1 VVFAFNDFCEVGW
14 PNDPFKVSQE
24 RGLVLVLGFACQELG
39 IANMPEKLLPPAQD
53 IFMGNRAIFG

>member
-24 RGLVLVLGFACQELG
+24 RRFVLTLGFACQELG
-39 IANMPEKLLPPAQD
+39 IANMSEKLLPPTQD
-53 IFMGNRAIFG
+53 IVMGDRTVFG